1 MDAFRHSFV
10 CAYTVRMAPAQRKRT
25 PVNLSLDPELV
36 AEARKFGLNLSGLLE
51 EKLREAMREHRQR
64 LWQAENAE
72 AIASYNRFVAKHGVF
87 GEDERE
93 W

>member
-1 MDAFRHSFV
+1 MPR
-10 CAYTVRMAPAQRKRT
+10 AQRRRT
-25 PVNLSLDPELV
+25 PVNLSLDPQLV
-36 AEARKFGLNLSGLLE
+36 AEARKFGLNLSGLVE
-51 EKLREAMREHRQR
+51 EKLREAVTEHRQR

-72 AIASYNRFVAKHGVF
+72 AISAYNRFVARHGVF